1 MSDAT
6 DLNDRY
12 SRPAKRAWLSVS
24 WIVVLGFIAVS
35 AVLLPLELRARWGH
49 QDTRTAI
56 EVAWNAAE
64 ARGEKLSKQD
74 FLKCLRGS
82 PACQKTA
89 EGDLYTWSGVL
100 QTYRMLVKCREGRM
114 VQKVTWN

>member
-6 DLNDRY
+6 NLSERY
-12 SRPAKRAWLSVS
+12 SRPAKRTWLSVS
-24 WIVVLGFIAVS
+24 RIVVLAFIAVS
-35 AVLLPLELRARWGH
+35 AVLLPLELRARWAD

-56 EVAWNAAE
+56 EAAWNAAE

-74 FLKCLRGS
+74 FLKCLHGS

-89 EGDLYTWSGVL
+89 DGDLYTWSGVL
-100 QTYRMLVKCREGRM
+100 QTHRMLVKYREGRM

>member
-6 DLNDRY
+6 NLSDRY
-12 SRPAKRAWLSVS
+12 NRPAKRTWLSVS
-24 WIVVLGFIAVS
+24 RIVVLAFVAIS
-35 AVLLPLELRARWGH
+35 AVLIPLELRARWGH
-49 QDTRTAI
+49 DDTRTGI
-56 EVAWNAAE
+56 EAAWHAAE
-64 ARGEKLSKQD
+64 ARGEKLSKRD

-82 PACQKTA
+82 PACQKTF

-100 QTYRMLVKCREGRM
+100 QTYRMLVKYRQGTV